1 MRALTLSEA
10 LLARAAGRR
19 EASPGDLLTCRV
31 DKCLATDITAP
42 LSIEV
47 FRRMGARRVARP
59 DSLILVNDHFV
70 PAKDIA
76 SANFARAMREFA
88 KEQKIERY
96 FEVGRSGIC
105 HALVAE
111 RGLVSPG
118 EIFVGAD
125 SHTCTAGALGAFATG
140 VGSTDLAAVWALG
153 ELWFR
158 VPETVRVVLD
168 GTLRAYVTSKD
179 VILKVLSEIGVDGG
193 RYMALE
199 FFGDGLASLSMEARL
214 TLCNM
219 AVEAGAK
226 AGLVPPDEV
235 TARWV
240 AETGGTL
247 ALALAPDSGALYAQT
262 LPVDLSRLEPLV
274 AVPFLPSL
282 VQPVRELRGTPVD
295 QVFIGSCTNGYLTDL
310 RDAARVLRGRRVA
323 DGVRLIVTPATQ
335 DIYLRAAREGILS
348 DLVEAG
354 AAVTTP
360 TCGACLGGHMG
371 VLGSGE
377 TALATTNRNFRG
389 RMGDTNS
396 RVYLANPWVAA
407 ATAVAGTISLP
418 EDLP

>member
-70 PAKDIA
+70 PAKDIE

-111 RGLVSPG
+111 RRLVSPG

-168 GTLRAYVTSKD
+168 GTLPAYVTSKD
-179 VILKVLSEIGVDGG
+179 VILRILSEIGVDGG
-193 RYMALE
+193 RYMAIE
-199 FFGDGLASLSMEARL
+199 FAGDGLAALPMEARL

-247 ALALAPDSGALYAQT
+247 ALALAPDAGARYART

-335 DIYLRAAREGILS
+335 EIYLRATREGILS
-348 DLVEAG
+348 DMVEAG

>member
-19 EASPGDLLTCRV
+19 DASPGDLLTCRI

-47 FRRMGARRVARP
+47 FRKMGARRVARP
-59 DSLILVNDHFV
+59 ESLILVNDHFV

-88 KEQKIERY
+88 QEQKVGQY

-168 GTLRAYVTSKD
+168 GALRPPVTSKD

-193 RYMALE
+193 RYMAIE
-199 FFGDGLASLSMEARL
+199 FAGDGLASLPMEARL

-226 AGLVPPDEV
+226 AGLVPPDAV

-240 AETGGTL
+240 AEKGGTL
-247 ALALAPDSGALYAQT
+247 DLALSPDSGARYAQT
-262 LPVDLSRLEPLV
+262 LTVELSKLEPLV

-282 VQPVRELRGTPVD
+282 VRPARELRGTVVD
-295 QVFIGSCTNGYLTDL
+295 QVFIGSCTNGYLPDL
-310 RDAARVLRGRRVA
+310 RDAARILKGRKVA

-335 DIYLRAAREGILS
+335 DVYLAAAREGILS

-389 RMGDTNS
+389 RMGDTSS
-396 RVYLANPWVAA
+396 RVYLANPLVAA

>member
-1 MRALTLSEA
+1 
-10 LLARAAGRR
+10 
-19 EASPGDLLTCRV
+19 
-31 DKCLATDITAP
+31 
-42 LSIEV
+42 
-47 FRRMGARRVARP
+47 MGAQRVARP

-168 GTLRAYVTSKD
+168 GRLRPYVTSKD

-199 FFGDGLASLSMEARL
+199 FAGDGLAALPMEARL

-247 ALALAPDSGALYAQT
+247 ALALTPDSRALYAQT
-262 LPVDLSRLEPLV
+262 VPVDLSRLEPLV

-282 VQPVRELRGTPVD
+282 VRPVRNLRGTPVD
-295 QVFIGSCTNGYLTDL
+295 QVFIGSCTNGYLPDL
-310 RDAARVLRGRRVA
+310 RDAAQILRGRRVA

-335 DIYLRAAREGILS
+335 EIYLRAAREGILS
-348 DLVEAG
+348 DMVQAG

-360 TCGACLGGHMG
+360 TCGAYLGGHMG

-389 RMGDTNS
+389 RMGDSNS

-407 ATAVAGTISLP
+407 ATAVAGTICHP

>member
-1 MRALTLSEA
+1 VRALTLSEA

-19 EASPGDLLTCRV
+19 DASPGDLLTCRI

-47 FRRMGARRVARP
+47 FRKMGARRVARP
-59 DSLILVNDHFV
+59 ESLILVNDHFV

-88 KEQKIERY
+88 QEQKVGQY

-168 GTLRAYVTSKD
+168 GALRPPVTSKD

-193 RYMALE
+193 RYMAIE
-199 FFGDGLASLSMEARL
+199 FAGDGLASLPMEARL

-226 AGLVPPDEV
+226 AGLVPPDAV

-240 AETGGTL
+240 AEKGGTL
-247 ALALAPDSGALYAQT
+247 DLALSPDSGARYAQT
-262 LPVDLSRLEPLV
+262 LTVELSKLEPLV

-282 VQPVRELRGTPVD
+282 VRPARELRGTVVD
-295 QVFIGSCTNGYLTDL
+295 QVFIGSCTNGYLPDL
-310 RDAARVLRGRRVA
+310 RDAARILKGRKVA

-335 DIYLRAAREGILS
+335 DVYLAAAREGILS

-389 RMGDTNS
+389 RMGDTSS
-396 RVYLANPWVAA
+396 RVYLANPLVAA

>member
-1 MRALTLSEA
+1 VTAHTLSEA
-10 LLARAAGRR
+10 LLARAAGQRKAR
-19 EASPGDLLTCRV
+19 PGDLLTCRI

-47 FRRMGARRVARP
+47 FRKMGAQRVARP
-59 DSLILVNDHFV
+59 ESLILVNDHFV

-88 KEQKIERY
+88 KEQGVAQFY
-96 FEVGRSGIC
+96 EVGRSGIC

-111 RGLVSPG
+111 LGLVSPG

-153 ELWFR
+153 ELWLR
-158 VPETVRVVLD
+158 VPETVRVVLEGRLPPD
-168 GTLRAYVTSKD
+168 VTSKD
-179 VILKVLSEIGVDGG
+179 VILQVLSTIGVDGG
-193 RYMALE
+193 RYMAIE
-199 FFGDGLASLSMEARL
+199 FAGGGLASLSMEARL

-235 TARWV
+235 TAGWV

-247 ALALAPDSGALYAQT
+247 DRALGPDPGARYAEVVR
-262 LPVDLSRLEPLV
+262 LDLSRLEPL
-274 AVPFLPSL
+274 AAAPYLPSL

-295 QVFIGSCTNGYLTDL
+295 QVFIGSCTNGYLSDL
-310 RDAARVLRGRRVA
+310 RDAARVLKGRRVA
-323 DGVRLIVTPATQ
+323 PGVRLIVTPATQ
-335 DIYLRAAREGILS
+335 GIYLRAVREGIIA

-371 VLGSGE
+371 VLGAGE

-389 RMGDTNS
+389 RMGDSSS
-396 RVYLANPWVAA
+396 RVFLANPAVAA

-418 EDLP
+418 EDLL